1 MSKSELVY
9 KAFMQYKLPVS
20 LLNTVHK
27 ELFIAPSYEEF
38 KPLNLWS
45 LENACTTAFKKL
57 QPTSQFEAVSKL
69 AKFIDSTLN

>member
-1 MSKSELVY
+1 MSKSKLVY

-27 ELFIAPSYEEF
+27 ELFISPSYEEF

-45 LENACTTAFKKL
+45 LENSFTTAFKKL
-57 QPTSQFEAVSKL
+57 QPTSQFEATAKL
-69 AKFIDSTLN
+69 ANFIDTTLN